1 MSRWRTFTTFE
12 SLHGRSLG
20 SFDPPLPSGRAGEAS
35 DATVDEDNE
44 KEYSVKI
51 IVLVKQVPDTYG
63 ERKLTPAGV
72 VDRDASDTIID
83 EIGERAL
90 EVALQQ
96 KDADKSTEVVVLSM
110 GPSTVTAAL
119 RKALSMGADSAVHV
133 LDDSLAGA
141 DLGWTAAALAAAIR
155 SIGGYDLIVT
165 GNESTDGRGGV
176 IPAMLAEHLGLRYL
190 GALDGIEVAGS
201 VSGEQATESGT
212 IKVHAALP
220 AIISVT
226 ESADEARFP
235 NFKGIMTAKK
245 KPLTVVS
252 LGDLGVDQ
260 AALGALGRSVVV
272 TVTERPA
279 REGGRKIV
287 DDGTAAV
294 ELAEF
299 LVAGRLI

>member
-1 MSRWRTFTTFE
+1 M
-12 SLHGRSLG
+12 
-20 SFDPPLPSGRAGEAS
+20 
-35 DATVDEDNE
+35 
-44 KEYSVKI
+44 KI

-63 ERKLTPAGV
+63 ERKLTPDGL

-133 LDDSLAGA
+133 LDDSLVGA

-155 SIGGYDLIVT
+155 SVGGYDLIVT

-176 IPAMLAEHLGLRYL
+176 IPAMLAEHLGVRYL
-190 GALDGIEVAGS
+190 GALDGIEVADS

-212 IKVHAALP
+212 IRVHAALP

-245 KPLTVVS
+245 KPLSVVS
-252 LGDLGVDQ
+252 LSDLGVDR
-260 AALGALGRSVVV
+260 AALDALGRSVVV

-279 REGGRKIV
+279 REAGRKIV
-287 DDGTAAV
+287 DEGTAAV